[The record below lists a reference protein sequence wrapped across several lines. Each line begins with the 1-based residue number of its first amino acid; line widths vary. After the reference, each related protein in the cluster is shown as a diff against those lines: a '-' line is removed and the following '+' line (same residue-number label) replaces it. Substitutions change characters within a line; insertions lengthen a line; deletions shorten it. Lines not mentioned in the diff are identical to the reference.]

1 MSDLERRIASLSPE
15 QRALLEK
22 RLREQTVPAG
32 ETLTPIRRGPE
43 TGPARLSF
51 AQERLWFLD
60 QLEPGNPYYNIHK
73 AIRWNGPLDLDA
85 LGRALETI
93 LARHDALRTT
103 FVAVD
108 GAPFQVVDPSSALPL
123 PVTDLRGY
131 PPPEREAQMLQLAVE
146 EARRPFDLSRD
157 RLVRARLLRLGD
169 EEHVFLLTIHHI
181 VSDGWSMGLFF
192 GELATLYAA
201 FSKGE
206 PSPLPDLPIQYA
218 DYAGW
223 QRDNL
228 RGEVLE
234 SQLDYWTQRLSGMPP
249 VLDFPSD
256 RPRPARRGGRGAG
269 QTFSVERKLLDAL
282 RALSRREGVTLYM
295 TLLAAF
301 QTLLGRYADSEEIV
315 VGSPEAGR
323 HRVETEPLIGYFVN
337 MLVLRTDLRGDPT
350 FRELLTRVRDVVLGA
365 QTRPE
370 VPFER
375 LIDELGLDRSL
386 RYNPVFQVMFAFQ
399 KEPHSM
405 VAPPGLTASPVSV
418 RTGAAVFDLTLEM
431 TERQDG
437 LEASLGYDTD
447 LFDDATATRMVE
459 HFGRLLEGIVEDSER
474 PLSRLPLSSEEERR
488 RLLVEWNDTA
498 AEFPSEKCVHR
509 LFEEQASRAPEAA
522 AVLFGSE
529 RLTYRELNRRANRL
543 GNHLRRLGVGSGDV
557 VGLCAERSVEMTV
570 GLLGIL
576 KAGAAYLPLDPTL
589 PPERLSLL
597 LEETRT
603 GLLLTQ
609 QRLVPS
615 LPAFGGRRV
624 LLDVDSE
631 AIALESEENLDG
643 GASADD
649 LAYVTYTSGSTGR
662 PNGVRVAHRSLVNF
676 TVFAAEAFGLSPRDR
691 VLQFASISF
700 DAAAEEIYPCWHSGA
715 TLVLRTNAMLDDFSS
730 FLDACRQW
738 GVTVLDL
745 PTAYWNDLVAG
756 LSQEPLDF
764 PEGVRLVVIGG
775 ERALPER
782 LEAWRKRFGAR
793 VRLVNTYGP
802 TEATVAATSW
812 ECPASGEEEDG
823 LRLREVPI
831 GRPIR
836 NVQAYVLDRAG
847 QPVPLGGWGELHI
860 GGVGLARGYL
870 GNEELTAAKFIANP
884 FSDRPDSRLYRSG
897 DRARHRADGEL
908 ELRGRLDQQLK
919 IRGYRVEPGEVEAAL
934 AEHGSVRDVAVV
946 GQEEMAGDRSLVG
959 YVSLRPEQ
967 AVSAGDLKR
976 FLRARLPSYMVPSH
990 IVLLDALPR
999 TAGGKPDRRALACL
1013 PRSPQKESESESE
1026 FVAPRTVIEQSLAG
1040 IWAEVLRIDRLGIHD
1055 NFFDL
1060 GGHSLLATRVLA
1072 RLQATF
1078 SVRLPLRTLFDQ
1090 PTIAQLSA
1098 AIEELRGSDSGPSR
1112 SAIAP
1117 VSRRAISGEAGS
1129 AAAADE
1135 SPPKRTR
1142 PE

>member
-1 MSDLERRIASLSPE
+1 MSDHDRRIASLSPE

-22 RLREQTVPAG
+22 RLREQAPPG
-32 ETLTPIRRGPE
+32 EGMAPIRRGRDA
-43 TGPARLSF
+43 GPAPLSF

-73 AIRWNGPLDLDA
+73 AVRWKGPLDQEA

-93 LARHDALRTT
+93 LARHDALRTN

-108 GAPFQVVDPSSALPL
+108 GTPFQVVDPSSALPL
-123 PVTDLRGY
+123 PVIDLRGL
-131 PPPEREAQMLQLAVE
+131 PPPEGEAQMLQLAVE

-157 RLVRARLLRLGD
+157 RLVRARLLRLSD
-169 EEHVFLLTIHHI
+169 DEHVFLLTIHHI
-181 VSDGWSMGLFF
+181 VADGWSMGLFF

-223 QRDNL
+223 QRDSL
-228 RGEVLE
+228 QGEVLGAN
-234 SQLDYWTQRLSGMPP
+234 LDYWRGRLSGMAP
-249 VLDFPSD
+249 VLDFPFD
-256 RPRPARRGGRGAG
+256 RPRPAQRTGCGAG
-269 QTFSVERKLLDAL
+269 QAFSVSKTLLEAL
-282 RALSRREGVTLYM
+282 RALSRREGVTVYM

-301 QTLLGRYADSEEIV
+301 QTLLGRYAGLEEVV
-315 VGSPEAGR
+315 VGSPHAGR

-350 FRELLTRVRDVVLGA
+350 FRELLRRVRDVVLGA
-365 QTRPE
+365 QTHTE

-399 KEPHSM
+399 NSPHSM
-405 VAPPGLTASPVSV
+405 AAPPGLTASPVSV
-418 RTGAAVFDLTLEM
+418 RGGAAVFDLTLEV
-431 TERQDG
+431 TERPDG
-437 LEASLGYDTD
+437 LEASLGYHTD
-447 LFDDATATRMVE
+447 LLDEATVTRMVE
-459 HFGRLLEGIVEDSER
+459 HFQRLLEGIVEDSER

-498 AEFPSEKCVHR
+498 AEFPSEKCVHQ
-509 LFEEQASRAPEAA
+509 LFEERARRAPEAA
-522 AVLFGSE
+522 AVLFGEE

-543 GNHLRRLGVGSGDV
+543 GRHLRTLGVGSGDV
-557 VGLCAERSVEMTV
+557 VGLCVERSLEMTV

-576 KAGAAYLPLDPTL
+576 KAGAAYLPLDPAS
-589 PPERLSLL
+589 PRERLSLL
-597 LEETRT
+597 LEESRSP
-603 GLLLTQ
+603 LLLTQ
-609 QRLVPS
+609 QRLVSS
-615 LPAFGGRRV
+615 LPVFGGRRV

-643 GASADD
+643 KVSAGD

-662 PNGVRVAHRSLVNF
+662 PNGVEVAHRSLVNF
-676 TVFAAEAFGLSPRDR
+676 TVFAAEAFGLGPRDR

-715 TLVLRTNAMLDDFSS
+715 TLVLRTSSMLEDVSA
-730 FLDACRQW
+730 FLDACRQC

-745 PTAYWNDLVAG
+745 PTAYWHDLVAG
-756 LSQEPLDF
+756 LAQEPLDL
-764 PEGVRLVVIGG
+764 PDGIRLVVIGG

-782 LEAWRKRFGAR
+782 LATWRRSSGAR

-812 ECPASGEEEDG
+812 ECPASGEEDG
-823 LRLREVPI
+823 LREVPI

-836 NVQAYVLDRAG
+836 NVQAYVLDPSGR
-847 QPVPLGGWGELHI
+847 PVPLGGWGELHI

-870 GNEELTAAKFIANP
+870 GNEGLTAAKFYANP
-884 FSDRPDSRLYRSG
+884 FSHQPGSRLYRSG
-897 DRARHRADGEL
+897 DRVRHRADGEL

-934 AEHGSVRDVAVV
+934 AEHASVRDVAVV
-946 GQEEMAGDRSLVG
+946 GQEEVAGDRSLVA

-967 AVSAGDLKR
+967 AVSVGDLKR
-976 FLRARLPSYMVPSH
+976 FLRSRLPNYLVPSH
-990 IVLLDALPR
+990 IVVLDSLPR
-999 TAGGKPDRRALACL
+999 TTGGKPDRRALERM
-1013 PRSPQKESESESE
+1013 PRSPRQESESE
-1026 FVAPRTVIEQSLAG
+1026 FVAPRTAMEQSLAD
-1040 IWAEVLRIDRLGIHD
+1040 IWAEVLRIDRVGVHD
-1055 NFFDL
+1055 NFFEL
-1060 GGHSLLATRVLA
+1060 GGHSLLATRVVA
-1072 RLQATF
+1072 RLQPAF
-1078 SVRLPLRTLFDQ
+1078 SVRLPLRTLFDN
-1090 PTIAQLSA
+1090 PTVAQLAA
-1098 AIEELRGSDSGPSR
+1098 AIEELRGSDSGSPR
-1112 SAIAP
+1112 PAIVP
-1117 VSRRAISGEAGS
+1117 VSRRAIARDAGAVS
-1129 AAAADE
+1129 
-1135 SPPKRTR
+1135 SPSKSPANRSR
-1142 PE
+1142 SE